1 MPVSSERWAPKVHP
15 ATRAVEAEDPME
27 LHATAAPGDPE
38 VLLRCLVQEYAWM
51 GWGVEQI
58 LGLFRDPFYPAL
70 NELLRAYGEAGIRE
84 RVTALLGRMGV
95 LRFHAVEAP
104 PPGPEEEG
112 ARGPELI
119 QLGFVQRRANS

>member
-1 MPVSSERWAPKVHP
+1 MTRPTERWAPKVHP
-15 ATRAVEAEDPME
+15 TTRAVEAEDPME

-84 RVTALLGRMGV
+84 RVMALLGRMGV
-95 LRFHAVEAP
+95 LRFRAVEAEP
-104 PPGPEEEG
+104 PPAGEEEEHQ
-112 ARGPELI
+112 PELI
-119 QLGFVQRRANS
+119 QLGIVRRRAHP